1 MVKLALNWLLNLTRP
16 LDVCKN
22 LRLSKKVV
30 CGNCETES
38 GGIWRP
44 FVTDVTVG
52 GVFITQAVIYNLSNE
67 DK

>member
-1 MVKLALNWLLNLTRP
+1 MFVKTS
-16 LDVCKN
+16 DSV
-22 LRLSKKVV
+22 KKVV